1 MDVEALYGSG
11 SRITCPLRMFSR
23 PWIRRLLSEDHSG
36 ADDGHR
42 DNFIF
47 GASLSILYVS
57 VATVISLCNLYQ
69 GVVEVVL
76 VVVEVANEVQ
86 DWISVSSCS
95 LQLMIK

>member
-1 MDVEALYGSG
+1 
-11 SRITCPLRMFSR
+11 MFSL

-69 GVVEVVL
+69 GVVEVVEMVL

-86 DWISVSSCS
+86 EWISVSSCS
-95 LQLMIK
+95 LQPMIK